1 MKLSIVDDFQANNK
15 PEITI
20 NSVSQN
26 NVTMVLVD
34 DYLANN
40 LNPELLY
47 MQYDPS
53 KYDNTVFV
61 IRIEDDFAKANDEY
75 VLVTEDGFVISM
87 EDYYNQDQVAIVVR

>member
-40 LNPELLY
+40 LSPELLY

-53 KYDNTVFV
+53 RYDNTVFV

>member
-20 NSVSQN
+20 NPVSQN

-40 LNPELLY
+40 LSPELLY